1 MRPASHVRQLRI
13 GELASELGLNPKTL
27 RYYEEIGLL
36 PAPRRASSGH
46 RLYDATDRQ
55 RLRFIMKARAIGLTL
70 DEIREILILR
80 DSGESPCAHVLVL
93 LDRKLAKVDQQLRA
107 LVDFRQELIALRE
120 EAAETMT
127 ADACFCGI
135 IEQHQAAHG
144 DEPPG

>member
-27 RYYEEIGLL
+27 RYYEDISLL
-36 PAPRRASSGH
+36 PAPRRTPSGH

-55 RLRFIMKARAIGLTL
+55 RLRFILKARAIGLTL

-80 DSGESPCAHVLVL
+80 DRGESPCEHVLVL

-107 LVDFRQELIALRE
+107 LVDFRQELIVLRE
-120 EAAETMT
+120 EAADTIRPEG
-127 ADACFCGI
+127 CICGI
-135 IEQHQAAHG
+135 IEQHRMAHQ
-144 DEPPG
+144 DAP